1 MEAFTMW
8 QNDLLSMEKTILRY
22 LLQRAVE
29 SPVATTAVVVGSS
42 ILLILFFDWLNYQK
56 QRKRLGNIPVVGDAP
71 YLWKRL
77 RWTENESN
85 LNGVLQRGYDTFSKK
100 LKPWAYWGQHD
111 DFILVLPPGAS
122 DEVKNADISQMSF
135 LQAVEDSYH
144 FRLHTNILGR
154 AHVDAVRQ
162 SVNKNMKENH
172 LANKAAAQEPFAGF
186 LELWH
191 LVHMVAASFLIGPHF
206 ASNSEYMSY
215 IEDYCL
221 NVPGFVHQYFWV
233 PAPLRKMFWHLSPAG
248 SRVRKVIKKL
258 KFFIIPELRRTI
270 EIWRTIG
277 RSDAEY
283 TLLGAM
289 LDLKEERGMIKRD
302 PTAMSSE
309 EEERQ
314 IDIFSDEVIFTAF
327 DSAGPVVCLVTQL
340 LYESIRDE
348 KLTETLRAEISTA
361 LAANNGEWSV
371 QMMSSLP
378 RLESFTR
385 ETLRVNG
392 PTLFSV
398 TRSVLKPFQLKS
410 GLTLRPGN
418 IITSPSWMI
427 HRDEDNYP
435 KAHEFD
441 PYRFYDETTNTATTK
456 ATTASNTFLAY
467 GYGSQMCP
475 GRYLG
480 VRMTQIIFAKL
491 LMRYDALFEGD
502 KRAKP
507 DNIVM
512 PGQVLPSY
520 YAKIV
525 LKLRD
530 EAKTQTHE

>member
-1 MEAFTMW
+1 MA
-8 QNDLLSMEKTILRY
+8 
-22 LLQRAVE
+22 A
-29 SPVATTAVVVGSS
+29 AAVVVASS

-85 LNGVLQRGYDTFSKK
+85 LNGVLQCGYDTFSKK

-111 DFILVLPPGAS
+111 DFILVLPPGAC

-135 LQAVEDSYH
+135 LQAVED
-144 FRLHTNILGR
+144 
-154 AHVDAVRQ
+154 
-162 SVNKNMKENH
+162 
-172 LANKAAAQEPFAGF
+172 EPFAGF

-191 LVHMVAASFLIGPHF
+191 LVHTVAASFLIGPHF
-206 ASNSEYMSY
+206 ASNPEYMSY

-233 PAPLRKMFWHLSPAG
+233 PAPLRKMFWYLSPAG
-248 SRVRKVIKKL
+248 SRVRKVLKKL
-258 KFFIIPELRRTI
+258 KFFIIPEIKRTI

-302 PTAMSSE
+302 PAAMSSE
-309 EEERQ
+309 EEKRQ

-348 KLTETLRAEISTA
+348 RLTEALRAEISTA
-361 LAANNGEWSV
+361 LANKNGEWSV

-441 PYRFYDETTNTATTK
+441 PYRFYDETTNTTTTK

-491 LMRYDALFEGD
+491 LMRYDALFEGG
-502 KRAKP
+502 KRVKP
-507 DNIVM
+507 ENIVM